1 VSSVQRDRAVEVLCA
16 DDLGHIVDLVAW
28 ADGVADDRSVTV
40 ANAAGCARLH
50 LDADDEVLWG
60 RNPVAVQD
68 PMAFLPYEEEVSDPS
83 PPNERNSYPYA
94 AERLYSLF
102 SDPRAPDLAVVHTPR
117 HYFPERG
124 GHLGEHGS
132 LDVVQS
138 RAPLLLSGA
147 GVKARGLLD
156 EHARLVD
163 VAPTLSMLAGVEP
176 EPLAGLD
183 GTALTRYVEPGA
195 AHVVGILWDGA
206 LCGDLLHL
214 AAEGE
219 LPHVARLLEGG
230 CALTGGAIA
239 EFPSVTLCN
248 HTSALTGVGPGR
260 HGVVGNVFWDRAG
273 GQVVVP
279 NDPTTWHRS
288 AEWLRPGV
296 QTVYERVTAARP
308 GALTASV
315 NEPIDR
321 GAGYSTMALIRANG
335 SDRGARAMSALLPD
349 PTQSPCATGAWVTAD
364 ATYAWGTQVDDAGLA
379 QMMQLWQDGASG
391 TSRWPAFTWWNFT
404 LTDSA
409 LHAGGP
415 RSPIARAGLRDA
427 DRRLGVFLDQLDRL
441 GVYDDV
447 VFLLTADHGFEAAD
461 SGCRG
466 DWDSRLG
473 ESGLI
478 FRDEGPGFV
487 YLGED

>member
-1 VSSVQRDRAVEVLCA
+1 MLCA
-16 DDLGHIVDLVAW
+16 DSLAHIVDLVACADD
-28 ADGVADDRSVTV
+28 ADGERTVTV
-40 ANAAGCARLH
+40 VNATGAARLRPGSE
-50 LDADDEVLWG
+50 DEVLWG
-60 RNPVAVQD
+60 HNPVAVQD
-68 PMAFLPYEEEVSDPS
+68 PMAFLPYDAEVADPS

-94 AERLYSLF
+94 AERLHSLF
-102 SDPRAPDLAVVHTPR
+102 ADPRAPDLAVVHTPR
-117 HYFPERG
+117 HFFPERG
-124 GHLGEHGS
+124 GHVGEHGS

-163 VAPTLSMLAGVEP
+163 VAPTLSWLAGVQP
-176 EPLAGLD
+176 ETLAGLD
-183 GTALTRYVEPGA
+183 GTVLSRYVEPGA

-206 LCGDLLHL
+206 TCGDLLHM

-219 LPHVARLLEGG
+219 LPNVARLLDSG
-230 CALTGGAIA
+230 CALRGGAVA

-260 HGVVGNVFWDRAG
+260 HGVIGNVFWDRAT

-296 QTVYERVTAARP
+296 ATVYERVAAARP
-308 GALTASV
+308 GAMTASV

-321 GAGYSTMALIRANG
+321 GADYSTMALIRANG
-335 SDRGARAMSALLPD
+335 SASGARAMSAMLPD
-349 PTQSPCATGAWVTAD
+349 PTQSPYATGAWVAAD
-364 ATYAWGTQVDDAGLA
+364 SRYAWGTQVDDAGLE
-379 QMMQLWQDGASG
+379 QMLQVWQDGASG
-391 TSRWPAFTWWNFT
+391 ASRWPAFTWWNST

-427 DRRLGVFLDQLDRL
+427 DRRLGVFLNHLDRL
-441 GVYDDV
+441 DVYDDI

-466 DWDSRLG
+466 DWDISLRRT
-473 ESGLI
+473 GLI

-487 YLGED
+487 YLGEE